1 MTDLAF
7 DLADVSA
14 RPSPD
19 LISPDNAMMLF
30 VDHQPQMF
38 FGAAS
43 ADRAGVI
50 NATVGLAKAA
60 RVFDV
65 PVVLS
70 TVAAESFS
78 GPILPQLRAVFPKRE
93 VVDRT
98 SMNAWEDAALVDAV
112 KATGRRK
119 IVLSGLWTEVCLV
132 LPALSALAQGYQVYV
147 VADASAGVTPAAH
160 EHALQRMIAAGAVP
174 VTWLQVLLEL
184 QRDWARTETYA
195 DTLDV
200 VKEHGGAYGMGVVYA
215 QSMID
220 PHAAG

>member
-1 MTDLAF
+1 MTTFNLDAVT
-7 DLADVSA
+7 AT
-14 RPSPD
+14 PGPD
-19 LISPDNAMMLF
+19 LLSPDNAMMLF

-38 FGAAS
+38 FGAGS
-43 ADRAGVI
+43 ADRASVI
-50 NATVGLAKAA
+50 NATTGLAKAA

-78 GPILPQLRAVFPKRE
+78 GPILPQLRAVFPDAP

-98 SMNAWEDAALVDAV
+98 SMNAWEDQALVDAV

-119 IVLSGLWTEVCLV
+119 IILSGLWTEVCLV
-132 LPALSALAQGYQVYV
+132 LPALSALSQGYEVYV
-147 VADASAGVTPAAH
+147 VADASAGVTPEAH
-160 EHALQRMIAAGAVP
+160 EHAMQRMTAAGAAP

-184 QRDWARTETYA
+184 QRDWAREETYA
-195 DTLDV
+195 ATLDV

>member
-1 MTDLAF
+1 MF
-7 DLADVSA
+7 DPSSVHAA
-14 RPSPD
+14 PSPD
-19 LISPDNAMMLF
+19 LLTPDNAMMLF

-50 NATVGLAKAA
+50 NATVGLAKSA

-78 GPILPQLRAVFPKRE
+78 GPILPQLLDVFPKHA
-93 VVDRT
+93 VIDRT
-98 SMNAWEDAALVDAV
+98 SMNAWEDAALVEAV

-119 IVLSGLWTEVCLV
+119 IILSGLWTEVCLV
-132 LPALSALAQGYQVYV
+132 LPALSALGQGYEVYV
-147 VADASAGVTPAAH
+147 VADASAGVTAESH
-160 EHALQRMIAAGAVP
+160 EHAMQRMTAAGAVP

-184 QRDWARTETYA
+184 QRDWARGETYA
-195 DTLDV
+195 ATLDV

-215 QSMID
+215 QSMIS

>member
-1 MTDLAF
+1 MVNFDTVKAVPSADL
-7 DLADVSA
+7 LT
-14 RPSPD
+14 PG
-19 LISPDNAMMLF
+19 NAMMLF

-38 FGAAS
+38 FGAGS
-43 ADRAGVI
+43 TDRASVV

-78 GPILPQLRAVFPKRE
+78 GPLLPQLREVFPKHE
-93 VVDRT
+93 IVDRT
-98 SMNAWEDAALVDAV
+98 SMNAWEDQALVDAV
-112 KATGRRK
+112 KATGRTK
-119 IVLSGLWTEVCLV
+119 IILSGLWTEVCLV
-132 LPALSALAQGYQVYV
+132 MPALCALAQGYEVYV

-160 EHALQRMIAAGAVP
+160 EHAMQRMTAAGAVP

-195 DTLDV
+195 ATTEV
-200 VKEHGGAYGMGVVYA
+200 VKEHAGAYGLGVTYA
-215 QSMID
+215 QAMID

>member
-1 MTDLAF
+1 MVDF
-7 DLADVSA
+7 DAVRAVPSA
-14 RPSPD
+14 G
-19 LISPDNAMMLF
+19 LLTPDNAMMLF

-38 FGAAS
+38 FGAGS
-43 ADRAGVI
+43 ADRAGVV

-78 GPILPQLRAVFPKRE
+78 GPLLPQLREVFPE
-93 VVDRT
+93 QAIVDRT
-98 SMNAWEDAALVDAV
+98 SMNAWEDEALVEAV
-112 KATGRRK
+112 KATGRTK

-132 LPALSALAQGYQVYV
+132 MPALSALAQGYEVYV

-160 EHALQRMIAAGAVP
+160 EHAMRRMTAAGAVP

-195 DTLDV
+195 ATTQV
-200 VKEHGGAYGMGVVYA
+200 VKEHGGAYGLGLVYA
-215 QSMID
+215 HAMVD